1 MREAAKAALARAHIR
16 ARREAAEALHAA
28 LQLQEL
34 VHAEGVDALRAALAA
49 SEASARVLHGHGAE
63 AQVRAAQESLRRL
76 EDEDKELWRPQSFNE
91 AQAEAGSRPW
101 GGHGQ
106 AAAWGGIGPDGAADD
121 HGHPTGR

>member
-63 AQVRAAQESLRRL
+63 AQVRAAQASLRRL
-76 EDEDKELWRPQSFNE
+76 EEEDKELWRPQPFNE
-91 AQAEAGSRPW
+91 EEAEAGSRPW
-101 GGHGQ
+101 GGPGQ
-106 AAAWGGIGPDGAADD
+106 AAAWGGSGPDGGADD
-121 HGHPTGR
+121 GYQRGGR